1 MCKRLAAAAGEP
13 VPRDE
18 LIELLWPDE
27 DDPSRLSA
35 RLSVLLSTVRR
46 VLGAVIIADRDS
58 IRLDLDA
65 VSVDLAEFRR
75 AVIAGRL
82 EEVVD
87 LYRGEF
93 LPEDIY
99 ASWSRRPREETRNSY
114 LAAVRQLADDAAAA
128 DDFDGIISHMHRLLA
143 VDPFDHDAHLTL
155 IRTLHRAGRFGEARR
170 AHDGYVAK
178 MGELDVPARSLAA
191 ITDSPV

>member
-1 MCKRLAAAAGEP
+1 LAAAAGEP

-27 DDPSRLSA
+27 DDASRLSA

-46 VLGAVIIADRDS
+46 LLGAAVVADRDS

-65 VSVDLAEFRR
+65 VSLDLAEYRR
-75 AVIAGRL
+75 AVTAGRL
-82 EEVVD
+82 EDVVD

-99 ASWSRRPREETRNSY
+99 ASWSRRPREQTRSSY
-114 LAAVRQLADDAAAA
+114 LAAVRQLADSAAAA
-128 DDFDGIISHMHRLLA
+128 NDVDGIIGHLHRLLA
-143 VDPFDHDAHLTL
+143 VDPFDHDAHLKL
-155 IRTLHRAGRFGEARR
+155 IRTLDRAGRFGEARR

-178 MGELDVPARSLAA
+178 MAELDVPARPFAA